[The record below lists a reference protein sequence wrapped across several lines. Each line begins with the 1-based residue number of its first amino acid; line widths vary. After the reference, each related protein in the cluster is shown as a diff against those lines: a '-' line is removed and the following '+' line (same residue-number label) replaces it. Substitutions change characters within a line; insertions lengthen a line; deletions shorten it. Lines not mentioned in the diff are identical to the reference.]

1 MAGIQLLPQSSLMM
15 RTVYQGNCCQKIRV
29 HQTSVK
35 SGLTLPLPQWFLFHK
50 ATKEPCHSVSQT
62 FGTTWKISINQN
74 SEKPLPGFHQPQ
86 DHCKPWTHIIYFIYH
101 NLHTFQFY
109 FYFYFGLETE
119 EADDDMIMTLSSQC
133 CSVVTTTV
141 VIRGGDLSNETSK
154 IFKLNH

>member
-1 MAGIQLLPQSSLMM
+1 MN
-15 RTVYQGNCCQKIRV
+15 T
-29 HQTSVK
+29 
-35 SGLTLPLPQWFLFHK
+35 
-50 ATKEPCHSVSQT
+50 
-62 FGTTWKISINQN
+62 
-74 SEKPLPGFHQPQ
+74 
-86 DHCKPWTHIIYFIYH
+86 YH

-109 FYFYFGLETE
+109 FDFYFGLETE